1 MDSKTLYVIFNL
13 ILAISDFANYNTK
26 NGLDLQLRGGRVGN
40 SSILGISLI
49 LLQDSRWTTTTVWYI
64 VSSRSDM
71 WIGEWTENIFDLNAG
86 SDSLSTL
93 NTTVSSCICNWI
105 PDNTLK
111 SNYTVY
117 VFVSGIVT

>member
-13 ILAISDFANYNTK
+13 ILAISDFANYDTS

-49 LLQDSRWTTTTVWYI
+49 LLQDSRWTKTIVWYI
-64 VSSRSDM
+64 VSSRSDI

-86 SDSLSTL
+86 SDSSSSL
-93 NTTVSSCICNWI
+93 NKTISSCICGWVS
-105 PDNTLK
+105 DNTLT

-117 VFVSGIVT
+117 VFISGIVT